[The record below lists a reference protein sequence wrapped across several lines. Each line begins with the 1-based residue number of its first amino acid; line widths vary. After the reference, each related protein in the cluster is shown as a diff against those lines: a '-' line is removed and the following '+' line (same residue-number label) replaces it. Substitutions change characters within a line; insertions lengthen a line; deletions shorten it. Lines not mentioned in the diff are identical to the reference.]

1 MTEDPHNEGNYHLY
15 IYGFLAIAFI
25 LNLLLH
31 LVYPILPKMSAT
43 SYQSLNELSG
53 ATFFIFY
60 FFILVFVI
68 VVGGMVYFVTVLLIR
83 YLKLKKTIIH
93 IALFAVGGFFSGFIL
108 PEFPT
113 TEMIFSGIHINVM
126 IKLYIVCG
134 FLMGAGL
141 AGVYMVVK
149 KKST

>member
-1 MTEDPHNEGNYHLY
+1 MTEDPHKEEHYHLY

-31 LVYPILPKMSAT
+31 LIYPFLPKMST
-43 SYQSLNELSG
+43 SSYQSLNEFSG

-68 VVGGMVYFVTVLLIR
+68 VVGGMVYFVSIHLIR
-83 YLKLKKTIIH
+83 FLKLKKLASQVT
-93 IALFAVGGFFSGFIL
+93 LFMILGCFSGFIL
-108 PEFPT
+108 PIFPT
-113 TEMIFSGIHINVM
+113 TKIIFSGVHINV
-126 IKLYIVCG
+126 KVNLYLAFG
-134 FLMGAGL
+134 LLMGIGIAGI
-141 AGVYMVVK
+141 YSIIK